1 MRHTIKAI
9 ALGLVTLLCLSGCSL
24 ISDLVSPTTSG
35 ASVEN
40 TASLT
45 YPPTVTTKPKYEI
58 FHKYPSVL
66 DVDGDDMGICPEYV
80 SYETK
85 GSDGDPLLK
94 IRMTLPLPVISS
106 DFDTDLKE
114 SIEKSFSQA
123 KEELEARIK
132 VLEDSCLSDKMGGYE
147 ILMTPTFSVSYT
159 LTAFSSDFVSI
170 LYSVSETNSDGMT
183 TESYICSVIDLKA
196 GFTVD
201 ISTLFSAGISDK
213 LTSLVAQKLA
223 ESGKVL
229 FDGYDAT
236 AAAEMSSCWII
247 SGSDVELIF
256 PPQTIAPASEGTITV
271 TLENAEINELLGDY
285 GAALLGDLPAS
296 DPDIDG
302 DEDN

>member
-1 MRHTIKAI
+1 MHRTIVAI
-9 ALGLVTLLCLSGCSL
+9 AVGLAMALCLSGCSL
-24 ISDLVSPTTSG
+24 ISDLAIPSSSTEETV
-35 ASVEN
+35 
-40 TASLT
+40 SLT
-45 YPPTVTTKPKYEI
+45 YPPTVTTEPKQQEI

-85 GSDGDPLLK
+85 GSDGDLLVK
-94 IRMTLPLPVISS
+94 IHMTLPKPVFSS
-106 DFDTDLKE
+106 DFDDDLKE

-123 KEELEARIK
+123 REGLDARIK

-170 LYSVSETNSDGMT
+170 LYSISETNSDGMT

-213 LTSLVAQKLA
+213 LTSLIAQKLA
-223 ESGKVL
+223 ESEKVL
-229 FDGYDAT
+229 FDGYDAI
-236 AAAEMSSCWII
+236 AASEMSSRWII
-247 SGSDVELIF
+247 SGSGIELIF

-271 TLENAEINELLGDY
+271 MLENAEINELLGDY
-285 GAALLGDLPAS
+285 GAALLGDLPANT
-296 DPDIDG
+296 PDIDG

>member
-1 MRHTIKAI
+1 MHRTIVAI
-9 ALGLVTLLCLSGCSL
+9 AIGLVLALCLSGCSL
-24 ISDLVSPTTSG
+24 ISDLAIPSSSTEGTV
-35 ASVEN
+35 
-40 TASLT
+40 SLT
-45 YPPTVTTKPKYEI
+45 YPPTVTTEPKQQEI

-85 GSDGDPLLK
+85 GSDGDLLVK
-94 IRMTLPLPVISS
+94 IHMTLPKPVFSS
-106 DFDTDLKE
+106 DFDDDLKE
-114 SIEKSFSQA
+114 SIEKSLTQA
-123 KEELEARIK
+123 REELEMRIK
-132 VLEDSCLSDKMGGYE
+132 ALEDSCLSDKMGGYE

-170 LYSVSETNSDGMT
+170 LYSISETNSDGMT

-213 LTSLVAQKLA
+213 LTSLIAQKLA
-223 ESGKVL
+223 ESEKVL
-229 FDGYDAT
+229 FDGYDAI
-236 AAAEMSSCWII
+236 AASEMSSRWII
-247 SGSDVELIF
+247 SGSGIELIF

-271 TLENAEINELLGDY
+271 MLENAEINELLGDY
-285 GAALLGDLPAS
+285 GAALLGDLPANT
-296 DPDIDG
+296 PDIDG